1 MGELVDEDR
10 VRAGWRKRLED
21 GRPEGQDLPRNLPFA
36 AARRRVA
43 SDLFHESGHILFLDP
58 NPLRL
63 ALVVGVQPF
72 PATQTQV
79 ALDGILHDF
88 FRASLLDV
96 RRSLQLGHQRLG
108 DPDTAV

>member
-1 MGELVDEDR
+1 VIDPTAL
-10 VRAGWRKRLED
+10 
-21 GRPEGQDLPRNLPFA
+21 

-43 SDLFHESGHILFLDP
+43 SDLFHESGHIFFLDA

-63 ALVVGVQPF
+63 ALTGGVQPF
-72 PATQTQV
+72 PATQAQV
-79 ALDGILHDF
+79 ALDGILYDF

-96 RRSLQLGHQRLG
+96 RRSQQLGHQRLG